1 MASEEEQMAVP
12 SCTRGPK
19 RCIYTERD
27 LTKFLESPAKQELLK
42 LITAMGKS
50 CAAANTVQYDPNDAL
65 IGLSPAMAAV
75 HGSLTQ
81 MKTWMADFPPD
92 ANAHARFGNP
102 SFRKWHGRLVERS
115 SSIVYSILKQN
126 QEYPGAQQDYAMD
139 VLTAASQK
147 GMEAAQV
154 KLDLDTI
161 ESTEDRAIITEL
173 SAYLHDAFGH
183 PIRLDYGTGHESSF
197 QVFLYV
203 LCRLGCFGS
212 SQTEPPSA
220 ERLKAIT
227 LSLYSAYLAV
237 TRQVQTDYML
247 EPAGSHGVWGLD
259 DYHCLPFYFGACQM
273 QSLGVEE
280 EEYTPASIHD
290 ESVLERK
297 SDEFMFFGCIQYIK
311 SLKKGAP
318 FFESSPM
325 LNDISHMSGWSKVSS
340 GLLRLYEGEV
350 LKKRPVVQHF
360 VFGKVF
366 AANWEPS
373 EAPRAPPVNVTF
385 RGGPVPSARA
395 PWAASGSLPVAR
407 APWAKDGTAGPMPPT
422 KAPWAK

>member
-1 MASEEEQMAVP
+1 MAHP
-12 SCTRGPK
+12 KPK
-19 RCIYTERD
+19 RFIYTESD
-27 LTKFLESPAKQELLK
+27 LTKFLASPAKKELLNF
-42 LITAMGKS
+42 ITAMGKS
-50 CAAANTVQYDPNDAL
+50 CAAAKTVQYDPNDAL
-65 IGLSPAMAAV
+65 SGLSPAMAAC
-75 HGSLTQ
+75 HGSLTH
-81 MKTWMADFPPD
+81 MKTWLADFPPD
-92 ANAHARFGNP
+92 PDAHARFGNP
-102 SFRKWHGRLVERS
+102 SFRKWHERLVERS
-115 SSIVYSILKQN
+115 SSIVYAILKQN
-126 QEYPGAQQDYAMD
+126 QEFPGGSQQEDYDMD
-139 VLTAASQK
+139 VLLAASQK
-147 GMEAAQV
+147 GIQAAQV
-154 KLDLDTI
+154 KLDLATI
-161 ESTEDRAIITEL
+161 TSSEDRALITEL
-173 SAYLHDAFGH
+173 CAYLHDAFGH

-197 QVFLYV
+197 QVFLFV
-203 LCRLGCFGS
+203 LCRLGCFGATTAS
-212 SQTEPPSA
+212 EPPSA

-273 QSLGVEE
+273 QSLGVQEE
-280 EEYTPASIHD
+280 EDYSPASIHD
-290 ESVLERK
+290 DSILDCK
-297 SDEFMFFGCIQYIK
+297 SDEFLFFGCIQFIK

-360 VFGKVF
+360 VFGKIF
-366 AANWEPS
+366 AANWEAS
-373 EAPRAPPVNVTF
+373 EAPRPPPVHMTF

-395 PWAASGSLPVAR
+395 PWAASGSLPVAAQ
-407 APWAKDGTAGPMPPT
+407 APGDEAAAGPMPPT